1 MNNSMCPFFEICLS
15 DIIPGVAKF
24 RAALTPQRKINWL
37 SDGAKRFLKISSL
50 GTLENLQQVIKPTYR
65 EQVLKQIEQWLKT
78 KQERYEIE
86 YAAVVEGQ
94 EIKIKEIG
102 ILIGKKE
109 NPEIYGV
116 LINLSIKDKITEY
129 VKNEVISETTNK
141 ILDIYRND
149 INNCISGVVNTL
161 AILKQRIEV
170 LGEAYEE
177 NPTWR
182 DLKKID
188 GLLDNIHDEVDF
200 VFSFY
205 KKVKIRRPVEISRI
219 FNLASSIAAKMFK
232 IKMDIYFEKPIHDQP
247 VYCEI
252 SPENFILIFILLCQE
267 FVSNSENKVVSIHIA
282 PHEYQGCLIVL
293 IKLDTFKTDLF
304 KQSGD
309 EFENFITHPVESIL
323 RESLNEIGGTL
334 NFKWKDE
341 NVLEEAMIK
350 IPLIQEKKEN
360 LLDTIAK
367 GKGQT
372 ILLVDDDEIVRQTTS
387 KMLENL
393 GYNVFRASGGIEAKK
408 IFQENMEIIELAII
422 DLIMP
427 EIDGLGVAE
436 QIKEINPD
444 IKIIFLSGYHY
455 DRRINDSPYMVI
467 SKPFN
472 LTSLAR
478 AVEKTLES
486 KLSFS

>member
-1 MNNSMCPFFEICLS
+1 MNNSFCPFFEICLS

-24 RAALTPQRKINWL
+24 KAALTAQRKIIWL

-50 GTLENLQQVIKPTYR
+50 GTLENLQQVIKPTHR
-65 EQVLKQIEQWLKT
+65 EQVLTQIEQWLKS

-129 VKNEVISETTNK
+129 VKNEVISETSNK

-200 VFSFY
+200 V
-205 KKVKIRRPVEISRI
+205 
-219 FNLASSIAAKMFK
+219 LA
-232 IKMDIYFEKPIHDQP
+232 
-247 VYCEI
+247 
-252 SPENFILIFILLCQE
+252 
-267 FVSNSENKVVSIHIA
+267 
-282 PHEYQGCLIVL
+282 
-293 IKLDTFKTDLF
+293 
-304 KQSGD
+304 
-309 EFENFITHPVESIL
+309 
-323 RESLNEIGGTL
+323 
-334 NFKWKDE
+334 
-341 NVLEEAMIK
+341 
-350 IPLIQEKKEN
+350 
-360 LLDTIAK
+360 
-367 GKGQT
+367 
-372 ILLVDDDEIVRQTTS
+372 
-387 KMLENL
+387 
-393 GYNVFRASGGIEAKK
+393 
-408 IFQENMEIIELAII
+408 
-422 DLIMP
+422 
-427 EIDGLGVAE
+427 
-436 QIKEINPD
+436 
-444 IKIIFLSGYHY
+444 
-455 DRRINDSPYMVI
+455 
-467 SKPFN
+467 
-472 LTSLAR
+472 
-478 AVEKTLES
+478 
-486 KLSFS
+486 

>member
-1 MNNSMCPFFEICLS
+1 MDNSSCPFFEVCLS

-24 RAALTPQRKINWL
+24 RAALTPQRKLKWL
-37 SDGAKRFLKISSL
+37 SDGAKRFLKVNSVD
-50 GTLENLQQVIKPTYR
+50 TVNNLQAVVKP
-65 EQVLKQIEQWLKT
+65 EFQNNVSQHIEQWLKL
-78 KQERYEIE
+78 KQGKYEVE
-86 YAAVVEGQ
+86 YPAVIEGQ

-102 ILIGKKE
+102 ILIGRNE

-116 LINLSIKDKITEY
+116 LVNLSIKDKITDY
-129 VKNEVISETTNK
+129 VKNEVISETSNK

-161 AILKQRIEV
+161 AILKERIEI

-182 DLKKID
+182 DLRKID

-205 KKVKIRRPVEISRI
+205 KKIKVRRPVEITRL
-219 FNLASSIAAKMFK
+219 FNLASNIASKMFK
-232 IKMDIYFEKPIHDQP
+232 IKIDLYFEKSSQNQP

-267 FVSNSENKVVSIHIA
+267 FVSQSENRLVSINVA
-282 PHEYQGCLIVL
+282 PHEYQGNLIIL
-293 IKLDTFKTDLF
+293 IKLDNFKTDLF
-304 KQSGD
+304 KQSQD
-309 EFENFITHPVESIL
+309 DLDRFITHPVESIL
-323 RESLNEIGGTL
+323 KESLNQIGGTL
-334 NFKWKDE
+334 SFDWADE
-341 NVLEEAMIK
+341 KTLQEIIIK

-408 IFQENMEIIELAII
+408 IFLENKEIIELAII

-436 QIKEINPD
+436 QIKKINPD
-444 IKIIFLSGYHY
+444 IKIIFLSGYNY
-455 DRRINDSPYMVI
+455 DRRIDDSQYVII

-472 LTSLAR
+472 FTNLAKV
-478 AVEKTLES
+478 VEKALEGP
-486 KLSFS
+486 KII